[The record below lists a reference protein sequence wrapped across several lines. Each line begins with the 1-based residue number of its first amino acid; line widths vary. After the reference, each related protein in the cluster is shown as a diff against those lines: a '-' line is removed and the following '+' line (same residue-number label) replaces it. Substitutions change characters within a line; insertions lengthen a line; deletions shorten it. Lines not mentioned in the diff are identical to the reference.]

1 MDTQQIFH
9 NLTMKFLTPHL
20 AKANSEFHLEGPPSG
35 ITLQNSQKEIETLS
49 LFKSKLKLKLLF
61 FRNEIIYIHTY
72 IYIHIYI
79 SAVSS

>member
-20 AKANSEFHLEGPPSG
+20 AKANSEFHLEGPPS
-35 ITLQNSQKEIETLS
+35 IWNNFLQNSQKEIETLS

-61 FRNEIIYIHTY
+61 FSNEIIYSYTY
-72 IYIHIYI
+72 F
-79 SAVSS
+79 

>member
-20 AKANSEFHLEGPPSG
+20 AKANSEFHLESPPS
-35 ITLQNSQKEIETLS
+35 IWNNFLQNSQKEIETLS

-61 FRNEIIYIHTY
+61 FSNEIIYIHTFN
-72 IYIHIYI
+72 IFQL
-79 SAVSS
+79 